1 MLNTVTSDQILS
13 LTTTA
18 YKSYLSLILLLVSEA
33 ICSFVMNLEGFLCN
47 CVLPTSLNETRV
59 RHIKPEDGMYKKKK
73 LRTTHSDSSIP
84 SSSQQQQQQQPNNS
98 SSVSSKSARH
108 RNSSSC

>member
-84 SSSQQQQQQQPNNS
+84 SSSQQQPNNS